1 MSAMLIEHKNVTVL
15 NFLLP
20 WSIAKL
26 CGVAH
31 GNIVLHP
38 NGRQAPILFECGW
51 PDHLLDICATPGPA
65 AQPTREHST
74 VGPPKWW
81 GARWPHRSRKGGVR
95 DGLGIRVDPHAT
107 AVGWYLRGG
116 DGGAGFDGRL
126 QCQCRVSRNLPT
138 NTTRRPSQGGHL
150 TRRRMPAPVDK
161 SSRGCDLAIAETAQP
176 HLAEIIEVGEVAN
189 SPWPPSTRDGR
200 ILNPNALRLDGP
212 SATVTSWSC
221 FAAIATAIIMQW
233 LNEVVVLF
241 NRSSRDAQAR
251 NKSYSWCGGSCRST
265 GSARLVRFKSNLYN
279 RIVQDGMNACQGG
292 KSTWQI
298 FEGYFRR

>member
-1 MSAMLIEHKNVTVL
+1 MGSCHNLPIESRVFDWIDNEKVCYKVEIETMSAMLIEHKNVTVL

-107 AVGWYLRGG
+107 AVGWYL
-116 DGGAGFDGRL
+116 
-126 QCQCRVSRNLPT
+126 
-138 NTTRRPSQGGHL
+138 
-150 TRRRMPAPVDK
+150 
-161 SSRGCDLAIAETAQP
+161 
-176 HLAEIIEVGEVAN
+176 AEIIEVGEVAN

-265 GSARLVRFKSNLYN
+265 GSARLVRFKSNL
-279 RIVQDGMNACQGG
+279 D
-292 KSTWQI
+292 
-298 FEGYFRR
+298 